1 MPVDRAQRNRTVYR
15 CLKCFGIFALSL
27 KRGEHLKLT
36 IRDLQGVN
44 WTTNIET
51 EQYLSAVIRLDFFF
65 KNIHF

>member
-36 IRDLQGVN
+36 IREGYKELIGPLIL
-44 WTTNIET
+44 T
-51 EQYLSAVIRLDFFF
+51 RLRDRTIFVSSDQT
-65 KNIHF
+65 

>member
-36 IRDLQGVN
+36 IREGYKELTGPLILRPN
-44 WTTNIET
+44 NIC
-51 EQYLSAVIRLDFFF
+51 QQ
-65 KNIHF
+65 